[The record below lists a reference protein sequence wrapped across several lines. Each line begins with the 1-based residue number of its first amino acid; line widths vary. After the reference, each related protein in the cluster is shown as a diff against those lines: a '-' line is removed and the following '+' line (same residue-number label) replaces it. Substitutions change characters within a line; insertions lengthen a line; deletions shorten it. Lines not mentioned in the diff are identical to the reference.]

1 MCIGWL
7 RLRKYSYIY
16 RVIYLIV
23 IKMLKVVAFMKQVA
37 KGLQM
42 GGGTLVLR
50 TFIVAVSMPSLLIVG
65 KGILRSMK

>member
-42 GGGTLVLR
+42 GGTLVLR